1 MLDKQERHLEK
12 QMEEAK
18 RTALQKSRKGNKK
31 AAMFQLKRKKMFEK
45 RLNQLYGQRENVERL
60 INAMEV
66 VAFNKQNIERLK
78 AGKIAL
84 EQTIKE
90 VDVDNVEEMME
101 DIKESVDMADEIGEA
116 MSRSLGNEEY
126 DEEDLEKELED
137 LQNEEMEAEMLQA
150 PEVPVDSK
158 VSNKKEEVVTKDKSV
173 DVLSELASAPA
184 VPSGAP
190 KPQKQTE
197 KKDAQLES
205 ITAGLGL

>member
-90 VDVDNVEEMME
+90 V
-101 DIKESVDMADEIGEA
+101 
-116 MSRSLGNEEY
+116 
-126 DEEDLEKELED
+126 
-137 LQNEEMEAEMLQA
+137 
-150 PEVPVDSK
+150 
-158 VSNKKEEVVTKDKSV
+158 
-173 DVLSELASAPA
+173 
-184 VPSGAP
+184 
-190 KPQKQTE
+190 
-197 KKDAQLES
+197 
-205 ITAGLGL
+205 